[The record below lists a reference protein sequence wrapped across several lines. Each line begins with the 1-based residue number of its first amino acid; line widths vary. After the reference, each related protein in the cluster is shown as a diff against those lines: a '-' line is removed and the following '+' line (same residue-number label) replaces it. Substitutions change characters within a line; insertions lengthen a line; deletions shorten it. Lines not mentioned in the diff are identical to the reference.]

1 MNSEELLREL
11 RRAVEGLKAFND
23 VGRSLT
29 STLDQ
34 GQVLAIVMEKVGEIL
49 RPASWALLL
58 ADERRGDLEIH
69 VATGAGAERLTGQR
83 ALPGEGIAGWVAE
96 AGQPVLLEDARTDPR
111 FSERVDPSPPGGPRS
126 YIAAPL
132 REMGRVLG
140 VVALAAHPE
149 RPFAPDDLRTV
160 AGLADYAAIALSNAR
175 NFERVR
181 ELTLIDDHT
190 GLYNAR
196 HLHRALE
203 AEVVRARRFGREL
216 SLVFLDLDHFK
227 GVNDAY
233 GHQAGSALLREV
245 GVVMRANLRAI
256 ASPCATAATVVAI
269 LPETGRE
276 QARSPMAAPGH
287 REAVYLEDRRLAV
300 RITGSVGLATSRRRR
315 DGRGPPAQ
323 RRPRDV
329 QGEGRRPRS
338 AGRRLTGGAQKIFAQ
353 RRRDGAKASASTP
366 QPRDELG
373 PLRTAPCRDTP
384 RRGTRPSAPRSPAR
398 PRWTCC
404 TCRRRR
410 ARAPPSA
417 AA

>member
-34 GQVLAIVMEKVGEIL
+34 GQVLAIVMEKVGQIL

-58 ADERRGDLEIH
+58 ADDRRGDLEIH
-69 VATGAGAERLTGQR
+69 VAMGAGAEHLTGQR

-96 AGQPVLLEDARTDPR
+96 AGQPVLLDDARKDPR
-111 FSERVDPSPPGGPRS
+111 FSERVDPSPPGGARS
-126 YIAAPL
+126 YMAAPL

-140 VVALAAHPE
+140 VVALAARPE
-149 RPFAPDDLRTV
+149 RPFAPDDIRTV
-160 AGLADYAAIALSNAR
+160 AGLADYAAVALSNAR

-203 AEVVRARRFGREL
+203 SEVVRARRFGREL

-227 GVNDAY
+227 AVNDAY

-256 ASPCATAATVVAI
+256 DVPVRYGGDEFVAI

-276 QARSPMAAPGH
+276 QAWIVAERLHRAI
-287 REAVYLEDRRLAV
+287 REAVYLEERRLAV
-300 RITGSVGLATSRRRR
+300 HITGSVGVATLPA
-315 DGRGPPAQ
+315 DGETAE
-323 RRPRDV
+323 DLL
-329 QGEGRRPRS
+329 RS
-338 AGRRLTGGAQKIFAQ
+338 ADRAMYRAKDGGRDLVIA
-353 RRRDGAKASASTP
+353 ASEA
-366 QPRDELG
+366 
-373 PLRTAPCRDTP
+373 RTTSKVE
-384 RRGTRPSAPRSPAR
+384 G
-398 PRWTCC
+398 
-404 TCRRRR
+404 
-410 ARAPPSA
+410 
-417 AA
+417 

>member
-49 RPASWALLL
+49 RPASWAFLV
-58 ADERRGDLEIH
+58 ADERCGDLEIH
-69 VATGAGAERLTGQR
+69 VAMGEGAERLTGQR

-96 AGQPVLLEDARTDPR
+96 AGQPVLLEEARVDPR

-126 YIAAPL
+126 YLAAPL
-132 REMGRVLG
+132 RQMERVLG
-140 VVALAAHPE
+140 VVAVAAWPE

-203 AEVVRARRFGREL
+203 AEVARARRFDREL

-227 GVNDAY
+227 CVNDAY

-245 GVVMRANLRAI
+245 GAVMRAHLRAI
-256 ASPCATAATVVAI
+256 DVPVRYGGDEFVAI
-269 LPETGRE
+269 LPEAGRE
-276 QARSPMAAPGH
+276 QARTVAERLH
-287 REAVYLEDRRLAV
+287 RAIRETVYLEDRRLAV
-300 RITGSVGLATSRRRR
+300 RITGSVGIATLPA
-315 DGRGPPAQ
+315 DGETAE
-323 RRPRDV
+323 DLL
-329 QGEGRRPRS
+329 RS
-338 AGRRLTGGAQKIFAQ
+338 ADRAMYRAKGNGRDAVVVAEPGAPIAQ
-353 RRRDGAKASASTP
+353 V
-366 QPRDELG
+366 
-373 PLRTAPCRDTP
+373 
-384 RRGTRPSAPRSPAR
+384 
-398 PRWTCC
+398 
-404 TCRRRR
+404 R
-410 ARAPPSA
+410 ARSGGSPG
-417 AA
+417 